1 MSEMSVD
8 LVAVERLLWSGQAT
22 FVSAQTTEGQI
33 GIMPGHEPLL
43 GQLVEGGIVSI
54 VDTDGQRIVAAVH
67 GGFFSVTATT
77 VRVLAESAEFADEV
91 DVEAARRVGA
101 ANPGTQ
107 EDQQGAAGPG
117 RAGVEPPHPEAANQ
131 KKVS

>member
-33 GIMPGHEPLL
+33 GILAGHEPLL

-54 VDTDGQRIVAAVH
+54 VPTEGERITAAVH
-67 GGFFSVTATT
+67 GGFFSVTATS
-77 VRVLAESAEFADEV
+77 VRVLAESAEFADEI
-91 DVEAARRVGA
+91 DVEAARRVLADADATEEQKVA
-101 ANPGTQ
+101 AEGQ
-107 EDQQGAAGPG
+107 V
-117 RAGVEPPHPEAANQ
+117 RAVEANANA
-131 KKVS
+131 

>member
-33 GIMPGHEPLL
+33 GILAGHEPLL

-54 VDTDGQRIVAAVH
+54 VPTEGERITAAVH
-67 GGFFSVTATT
+67 GGFFSVTATS
-77 VRVLAESAEFADEV
+77 VRVLAESAEFADEI
-91 DVEAARRVGA
+91 DVEAARRVLADADATEEQKA
-101 ANPGTQ
+101 AAEGQ
-107 EDQQGAAGPG
+107 V
-117 RAGVEPPHPEAANQ
+117 RAVEANAN
-131 KKVS
+131 V

>member
-91 DVEAARRVGA
+91 DVEAARRVLADSA
-101 ANPGTQ
+101 ASE
-107 EDQQGAAGPG
+107 EDQLAAQAQV
-117 RAGVEPPHPEAANQ
+117 RAVEQTAKA
-131 KKVS
+131 

>member
-8 LVAVERLLWSGQAT
+8 LVAVERRLWAGQAT

-43 GQLVEGGIVSI
+43 GQLVEGGTVAIVS
-54 VDTDGQRIVAAVH
+54 TDGERIVAAVH

-77 VRVLAESAEFADEV
+77 VRILAESAEFADEV
-91 DVEAARRVGA
+91 DVEAARRVLADSA
-101 ANPGTQ
+101 ASE
-107 EDQQGAAGPG
+107 EDQLAAQAQV
-117 RAGVEPPHPEAANQ
+117 RAVEQIANA
-131 KKVS
+131 

>member
-91 DVEAARRVGA
+91 DVEAARRVLADSA
-101 ANPGTQ
+101 ASE
-107 EDQQGAAGPG
+107 EDQLAAQAQV
-117 RAGVEPPHPEAANQ
+117 RAVEQTANA
-131 KKVS
+131 

>member
-1 MSEMSVD
+1 MAEMSVD
-8 LVAVERLLWSGQAT
+8 LVAVERLLWSGQAS

-43 GQLVEGGIVSI
+43 GQLVEGGTVTI

-77 VRVLAESAEFADEV
+77 VRVLAESAEFAGEV
-91 DVEAARRVGA
+91 DVEAARRVLADSDATEEQQRA
-101 ANPGTQ
+101 AQ
-107 EDQQGAAGPG
+107 ARV
-117 RAGVEPPHPEAANQ
+117 RAVEQNANA
-131 KKVS
+131 